1 MSFFCLLVLLAAEE
15 PFLPEWPLNAAIPD
29 ARKVLGYSFG
39 ERIAMHHE
47 ALAYAEALA
56 GASDHVR
63 LIRHGVTWEDRPMAL
78 LLVSSSENLQRMEE
92 IRSRYQELAD
102 PRITSRA
109 RLAEIQAGTPVCVW
123 LNQSVHGNET
133 SGTDSGLLLAY
144 QLAAGSGEEA
154 ARLREEVLLIIEIC
168 QNPDGRDR
176 WITFSRFTQSPQ
188 GNEDPNAAEHRMG
201 WPTGRLNH
209 YLFDMNRD
217 WFAMTQLETQTKV
230 RSYLHWYPQV
240 VVDLHEMGSESSYF
254 AATPAPPANPLL
266 PAAMLQHYAEFGRS
280 IGRLFDQQGWLYFHS
295 EVFDSFYPGYGES
308 WPSLHGSV
316 GMLFEQ
322 GSVAGLRYR
331 KKDGERIRYRQ
342 AVSQQAHASL
352 AVLRHAAARRAALLE
367 FFYAF
372 REESTLLGR
381 EGELRTLALP
391 PEPSGRSLALTA
403 LLRAQ
408 GIEVLQLE
416 EAYRGVNGLLLPS
429 LENGKADLPAGTL
442 LVPFAQPA
450 GRLAQSLLLPALE
463 LDPSFLA
470 RQEKR
475 RSQRYESEIYDVT
488 GWSLPLAYNV
498 PGLLCG
504 SWKART
510 SPWQPPAARAAT
522 LPPAALGYLIARSDE
537 AYPLISELLLLGT
550 RIKVAFKPV
559 KLPDQPPLPSA
570 FFVARR
576 DLHPEAAGVLERWLT
591 HHPERSILPLEEGW
605 LGEPGGLG
613 SQAMAPLPPPRVAM
627 LWGSATYPLSTGWM
641 RYTMEQVFH
650 YPVTLLETETLD
662 AARLAEYQVLLMP
675 AGSYAALD
683 ASRIK
688 AWVENGGVLVCV
700 AEATDW
706 ALEEKTGLLHSA
718 RELSSGELPREDLPP
733 HPAKLEADPQAM
745 LQPLQESPRTIPG
758 ALVRALLDEQHWL
771 AMGSSA
777 QVAVMVDSDRV
788 LRPLRLDQ
796 GQTVG
801 RYAGESTLSLSG
813 FVPEESRKQLA
824 NKAFLMVQDHGR
836 GRVIAFAEDPNF
848 RGFLRGLT
856 PLFYNAALLGPSS
869 LLVDP

>member
-1 MSFFCLLVLLAAEE
+1 MSFLCLLVLLASEG
-15 PFLPEWPLNAAIPD
+15 PFFADWPLDGTIPD
-29 ARKVLGYSFG
+29 ARKVLGYQFG
-39 ERIAMHHE
+39 ERIAMHYE

-56 GASDHVR
+56 AASDNVR
-63 LIRHGVTWEDRPMAL
+63 LIRHGATWEGRPMAL
-78 LLVSSSENLQRMEE
+78 LLVSSPANLKAMEE
-92 IRSRYQELAD
+92 IRGCYQELSD

-109 RLAEIQAGTPVCVW
+109 RLAEIQAKTPVCVW
-123 LNQSVHGNET
+123 LNESVHGNET

-144 QLAAGSGEEA
+144 QLAAGSGGEA

-176 WITFSRFTQSPQ
+176 WITFSRFAQSPH
-188 GNEDPNAAEHRMG
+188 GSEDPNAAEHRMG
-201 WPTGRLNH
+201 WPSGRLNH

-217 WFAMTQLETQTKV
+217 WFAMTQEETRAKV
-230 RSYLHWYPQV
+230 HSFLQWYPQV
-240 VVDLHEMGSESSYF
+240 VIDLHEMGSESSFF
-254 AATPAPPANPLL
+254 AAAPAPPANPLL

-280 IGRLFDQQGWLYFHS
+280 IGRLFDQQGWFYFHS

-308 WPSLHGSV
+308 WPSLHGSI

-331 KKDGERIRYRQ
+331 KKDGELIHYRQ

-352 AVLRHAAARRAALLE
+352 AVLRHAAAKRAALLE
-367 FFYAF
+367 FFYTY
-372 REESTLLGR
+372 REEATQLGR
-381 EGELRTLALP
+381 EGEFRTLALP
-391 PEPSGRSLALTA
+391 PETSGRSLALA
-403 LLRAQ
+403 SLLRAQ
-408 GIEVLQLE
+408 GIEVHQLE
-416 EAYRGVNGLLLPS
+416 ETYRGVNGLLLPS
-429 LENGKADLPAGTL
+429 LETGKADLPVGTL
-442 LVPFAQPA
+442 LISFAQPA
-450 GRLAQSLLLPALE
+450 GRLARSLLLPDLK
-463 LDPSFLA
+463 LDSEFLA

-475 RSQRYESEIYDVT
+475 RNQRYESEIYDVT

-504 SWKART
+504 TWKAHT
-510 SPWQPPAARAAT
+510 SIWQPGAPGSAT
-522 LPPAALGYLIARSDE
+522 LPPASLGYLIARSDE
-537 AYPLISELLLLGT
+537 TYPLISELLLLGT
-550 RIKVAFKPV
+550 RLRVAFQPV
-559 KLPDQPPLPSA
+559 KLPDQAPLASA

-576 DLHPEAAGVLERWLT
+576 DLHPEAAGSLQRWLSQ
-591 HHPERSILPLEEGW
+591 HPGRSILPLEEGW

-613 SQAMAPLPPPRVAM
+613 SQSFAPLPAPRVAM
-627 LWGSATYPLSTGWM
+627 LWGAATYPLSTGWM

-650 YPVTLLETETLD
+650 YPVTPLETESLD
-662 AARLAEYQVLLMP
+662 EAKLADYQVLLMP
-675 AGSYAALD
+675 AGSYGVLDPAL
-683 ASRIK
+683 IK
-688 AWVENGGVLVCV
+688 RWVERGGVLVCV

-706 ALEEKTGLLHSA
+706 ALEEKVGLLLSA
-718 RELSSGELPREDLPP
+718 RELSSGELPREDAPP
-733 HPAKLEADPQAM
+733 HPEKLESDPQAM
-745 LQPLQESPRTIPG
+745 LQPLQESPRAIPG
-758 ALVRALLDEQHWL
+758 ALVRALLDENHWL
-771 AMGSSA
+771 ALGSSS

-788 LRPLRLDQ
+788 LRPLRLNQ

-801 RYAGESTLSLSG
+801 RYAGESALTLSG